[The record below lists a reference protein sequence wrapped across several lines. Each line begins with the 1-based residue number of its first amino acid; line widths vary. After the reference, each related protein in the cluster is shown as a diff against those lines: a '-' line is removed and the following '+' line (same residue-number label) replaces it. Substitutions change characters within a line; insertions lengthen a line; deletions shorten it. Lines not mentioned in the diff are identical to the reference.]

1 MIKMTLQHK
10 TADLFLK
17 VVYVRLQQQQQQTI
31 GRCNQ
36 KYKKF
41 LQQRQVK
48 LNNFLFVSTAE
59 SAALFY
65 SSQKGR

>member
-1 MIKMTLQHK
+1 MQPE
-10 TADLFLK
+10 
-17 VVYVRLQQQQQQTI
+17 VQEV
-31 GRCNQ
+31 
-36 KYKKF
+36 

-65 SSQKGR
+65 SSQNGRYRYWNSVKENS